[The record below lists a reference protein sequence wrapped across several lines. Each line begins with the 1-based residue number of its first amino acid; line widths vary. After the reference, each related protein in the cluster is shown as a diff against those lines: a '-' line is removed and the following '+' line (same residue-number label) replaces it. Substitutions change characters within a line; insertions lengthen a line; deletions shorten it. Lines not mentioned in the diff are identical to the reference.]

1 MDYDKIYYESDENEI
16 RELLLYRKVVKVEGN
31 TLVLDNGTELTFE
44 GNAGCGFCGSG
55 WYSVTELN
63 ECDNVI
69 TNVEFVRDNVVKN
82 KDGYDETSYKIFV
95 YAEDKHI
102 KLAQI
107 DGDDGNGYYGTGYT
121 LYVKFNILK
130 WNFYAN
136 QKW

>member
-1 MDYDKIYYESDENEI
+1 MLELNKIYNIDCLIGMTEI
-16 RELLLYRKVVKVEGN
+16 PDKSIDMIFVDLPYG
-31 TLVLDNGTELTFE
+31 
-44 GNAGCGFCGSG
+44 
-55 WYSVTELN
+55 VTAKN
-63 ECDNVI
+63 KWDNVI
-69 TNVEFVRDNVVKN
+69 TNVEFVRDNDVKN

-130 WNFYAN
+130 
-136 QKW
+136 

>member
-1 MDYDKIYYESDENEI
+1 MNYYKTYYEYNEKEI
-16 RELLLYRKVVKVEGN
+16 RELLLYRKVVEVRGN

-44 GNAGCGFCGSG
+44 GNEGCPGCGNG

-69 TNVEFVRDNVVKN
+69 TNVEFVCDNDTKN
-82 KDGYDETSYKIFV
+82 KYDDETSYKIFV

-121 LYVKFNILK
+121 LYVKFNQSSDK
-130 WNFYAN
+130 ED
-136 QKW
+136 